1 MALQGGLCPLF
12 AAATADPRKP
22 RGRPFRGGKRLQS
35 WQLEK
40 HPAWDCQ
47 GLGAEGLLC
56 AAAEGSGFQ
65 AREVEHLPSTTQP
78 PTGPEM
84 CRAGCGQVLRSHKQ
98 SRQGKGALLSRRPAG
113 SLLKQ
118 KEWKKQ
124 GISKKTEGITV
135 LKKKK
140 SLTFPETRN
149 PDFFFG
155 NAMASRKGE

>member
-1 MALQGGLCPLF
+1 M
-12 AAATADPRKP
+12 
-22 RGRPFRGGKRLQS
+22 QS

-65 AREVEHLPSTTQP
+65 AREVELLPSTTQP

-98 SRQGKGALLSRRPAG
+98 SRQGKGALLSRRPVG

-124 GISKKTEGITV
+124 GISKKAEGITV
-135 LKKKK
+135 LKKKRRR

-155 NAMASRKGE
+155 NAMAGRKGE